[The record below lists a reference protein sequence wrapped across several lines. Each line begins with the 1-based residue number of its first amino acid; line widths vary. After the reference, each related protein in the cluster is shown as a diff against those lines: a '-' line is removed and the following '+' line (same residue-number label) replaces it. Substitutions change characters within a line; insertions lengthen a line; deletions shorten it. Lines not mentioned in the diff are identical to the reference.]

1 MGRTIPS
8 RPKKK
13 NMSTIINN
21 IDMENSDYDAFVGAY
36 NDRMKRLT
44 DMVAKQKKSTYAQRT
59 CQVVSPKV
67 GPPPPRATA
76 YDQSPRQ
83 NPYAPVGTPPR
94 QSIEQ
99 LQIEKLTEENTKL
112 KKQYGELVNKAN
124 HLVEAYRN
132 LKTEND
138 ALTLKKAKVDAKAKT
153 VADTKKV
160 FADIGQKFMTWLKS

>member
-8 RPKKK
+8 KPIKD
-13 NMSTIINN
+13 MSTIINN

-44 DMVAKQKKSTYAQRT
+44 DMVEKQKRQPQQTVYNQRT
-59 CQVVSPKV
+59 CQVMSPKV
-67 GPPPPRATA
+67 GPPPPP
-76 YDQSPRQ
+76 PRPS
-83 NPYAPVGTPPR
+83 PYAPVGTSR

-138 ALTLKKAKVDAKAKT
+138 VLTLKKAKVDAKAKT

-160 FADIGQKFMTWLKS
+160 FADMGQKFMTWLKS